1 MDIKNATKN
10 ITVRAIAFIATAI
23 AFTLLDEYLK
33 EGYVFRPDE
42 IFIPLTHENITL
54 ILTVVLILITAVW
67 RRCR

>member
-1 MDIKNATKN
+1 MKNAAKN
-10 ITVRAIAFIATAI
+10 ITVRAIAFIVIAI
-23 AFTLLDEYLK
+23 AFILIDEYLK

-67 RRCR
+67 RRYR